1 MKLLLFPKNTISLI
15 DIIWQ
20 GKAENE
26 TGIDAATGRTLVA
39 VNPKFYRPTEVDLLL
54 GNPEKAKTVLGWE
67 PRTSLEDL
75 CRMMV
80 EADLRRNAN
89 GVSF

>member
-1 MKLLLFPKNTISLI
+1 M
-15 DIIWQ
+15 
-20 GKAENE
+20 
-26 TGIDAATGRTLVA
+26 A

-67 PRTSLEDL
+67 PHTTLEDL

-80 EADLRRNAN
+80 EADLRRNAS